1 MSVPRHALMLTAG
14 LGTRLHPLTLVR
26 AKPAMPIAGES
37 LARRLVRWLVLA
49 GVTDIVAN
57 LHHLP
62 ATITA
67 VLGDGSD
74 LGARVRY
81 SWEQPQILGSAG
93 GPRQALD
100 LIGAKRFVIVNGD
113 TLTDLALDR
122 MSASHG
128 EAASQ
133 GAAVAT
139 LALVP
144 NRRYLHYGGVLVN
157 DQGWITGFVP
167 RGPAAAGSF
176 HFIGVQIVESS
187 AFRPLAAG
195 RPHSTIGGLYDE
207 LIASHPGSIRAFV
220 SDTPYWDVGTVSDY
234 WRTWWA
240 FGPSQQTAGAS
251 IVWDDVTV
259 GTGSVLDECIVTDG
273 VQVPPGSH
281 YRHQILLRNVGG
293 VTAMPFD
300 PSSES

>member
-1 MSVPRHALMLTAG
+1 MLTAG
-14 LGTRLHPLTLVR
+14 LGTRLAPLTQVR
-26 AKPAMPIAGES
+26 AKPAMPIAGEP
-37 LARRLVRWLVLA
+37 LARRLVRWLAIA

-62 ATITA
+62 ATITG

-81 SWEQPQILGSAG
+81 SWEQPQILGSGG

-100 LIGAKRFVIVNGD
+100 IIGAERFVIVNGD
-113 TLTDLALDR
+113 TLTTLDLDQ
-122 MSASHG
+122 MSRSHH
-128 EAASQ
+128 EAASA
-133 GAAVAT
+133 GAVAT

-157 DQGWITGFVP
+157 EQGWITGFVP
-167 RGPAAAGSF
+167 RGAAAAGSF

-187 AFRPLAAG
+187 AFRPLAVG
-195 RPHSTIGGLYDE
+195 RPHSTIGGLYNE
-207 LIASHPGSIRAFV
+207 LIAARAGSIRAFL

-240 FGPSQQTAGAS
+240 FAGDQPAGAS
-251 IVWDDVTV
+251 ILWDDVTI
-259 GTGSVLDECIVTDG
+259 GAGSVLDECIVTDG
-273 VQVPPGSH
+273 VQVPPGRH
-281 YRHQILLRNVGG
+281 YRRQVLLNHGG
-293 VTAMPFD
+293 AVTAVPFD